1 MRPAAYSWYIGADIT
16 TTATI
21 TGITTTGVTTTTGTT
36 TTIIAITV
44 TGNPGAFGR
53 TRFSRDGGCG
63 LCVSAHRLLHRSSR
77 QAHVHF
83 GVCLPCAPEY
93 RLLDCAQAAS
103 VA

>member
-16 TTATI
+16 TTGTI
-21 TGITTTGVTTTTGTT
+21 TIATTTGVITTTGTT
-36 TTIIAITV
+36 TTIIAITA
-44 TGNPGAFGR
+44 TGELGAFGR

-63 LCVSAHRLLHRSSR
+63 LRISAHRLLHRSSR

-93 RLLDCAQAAS
+93 RLLDCTQRPS

>member
-44 TGNPGAFGR
+44 TGDLGAFGR
-53 TRFSRDGGCG
+53 TR
-63 LCVSAHRLLHRSSR
+63 LVL
-77 QAHVHF
+77 V
-83 GVCLPCAPEY
+83 
-93 RLLDCAQAAS
+93 
-103 VA
+103 